1 MPEAEAVMRV
11 EVIEQTREY
20 DGVFKLDRVVLRF
33 EKFSGEMSQKLTRL
47 VFERGDSAAV
57 LLYDRQRDA
66 VILVE
71 QFRYPAY
78 AREGAGGRLLEI
90 VAGTVDRGRTPEAVA
105 RAELVEE
112 AGYVLEE
119 LQYVTTFYP
128 SPGASTERI
137 HLYLGYLSSAT
148 QIGPGGG
155 TAGTG
160 EDIRVHAVPFNTALQ
175 WVRDGLI
182 RDAKTIIALQ
192 YLALHTSGDHIDPVE
207 SPRE

>member
-1 MPEAEAVMRV
+1 MMRV
-11 EVIEQTREY
+11 EVVEKKREY
-20 DGVFKLDRVVLRF
+20 DGLFKLDRVVLRF
-33 EKFSGEMSQKLTRL
+33 EMFNGEMSEQLTRL

-57 LLYDRQRDA
+57 LLYDRQRDL

-78 AREGAGGRLLEI
+78 AREGAEGRLLEI

-105 RAELVEE
+105 RAELKEE
-112 AGYVLEE
+112 AGCAVEE
-119 LQYVTTFYP
+119 LQYITTFYP

-137 HLYLGYLSSAT
+137 HLYLGYLDSAT
-148 QIGPGGG
+148 QVGPGGG
-155 TAGTG
+155 EAWAG
-160 EDIRVHAVPFNTALQ
+160 EDIRVHQVPLSKAWR

-192 YLALHTSGDHIDPVE
+192 HLALLTRGERVDQFE
-207 SPRE
+207 SPRQ